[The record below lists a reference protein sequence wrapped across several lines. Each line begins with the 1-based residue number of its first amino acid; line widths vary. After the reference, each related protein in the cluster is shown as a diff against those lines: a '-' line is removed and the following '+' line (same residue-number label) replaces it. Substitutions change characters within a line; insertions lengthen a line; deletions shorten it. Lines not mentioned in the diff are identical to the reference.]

1 MSQSQTIDWAKRPPP
16 DPARA
21 AESNATLFL
30 SIICV
35 FSSLSLVTASL
46 RFYSRA
52 VLVRSFGKDDVF
64 MVLAVLCAIGGLA
77 SWCITT
83 KVGYGRHTDTISRA
97 EYLVLLETQFV
108 QSVVEASFAFGF
120 LKISIALSLLRF
132 GRSRWYRIT
141 LWCLIGFTC
150 IYTLFALSTFLT
162 FCQPISAQW
171 DRSKPFKCYN
181 RELYRDFGLFN
192 AACNIFT
199 DVAFATLPIPLI
211 WSLQLQR
218 RIRIYLIAIL
228 SGGYFAVALG
238 VAKAVFII
246 AFVHER
252 DGTFYPWAPF
262 FGSLQLDI
270 GIIAACAP
278 TLRPLLGSVL
288 RLTTHL
294 NHDREANYYRAGK
307 ALDRI
312 PRTGHG
318 SGSGPGNTS
327 AGRNTGRRG
336 SLLKPNKLS
345 GEFAELVKSRSLGAK
360 SQNSG
365 QAGHHQKWTMMGGIM
380 NPLSD
385 HRRPVLN
392 GMGPTTM
399 EIHHIIREK
408 EGDDDA
414 DMIMVEMDESTSDEL
429 GMRPPRHP
437 HPVHSRVADDYY
449 SPPDFSK
456 GIIKTTEFRVEK
468 SK

>member
-1 MSQSQTIDWAKRPPP
+1 M
-16 DPARA
+16 
-21 AESNATLFL
+21 
-30 SIICV
+30 
-35 FSSLSLVTASL
+35 
-46 RFYSRA
+46 
-52 VLVRSFGKDDVF
+52 
-64 MVLAVLCAIGGLA
+64 
-77 SWCITT
+77 
-83 KVGYGRHTDTISRA
+83 
-97 EYLVLLETQFV
+97 
-108 QSVVEASFAFGF
+108 
-120 LKISIALSLLRF
+120 
-132 GRSRWYRIT
+132 
-141 LWCLIGFTC
+141 
-150 IYTLFALSTFLT
+150 
-162 FCQPISAQW
+162 
-171 DRSKPFKCYN
+171 
-181 RELYRDFGLFN
+181 
-192 AACNIFT
+192 
-199 DVAFATLPIPLI
+199 AFATLPIPLI

-318 SGSGPGNTS
+318 NGSGPGNTS

-345 GEFAELVKSRSLGAK
+345 GEFVELVKSRSLGAK
-360 SQNSG
+360 SRNGG
-365 QAGHHQKWTMMGGIM
+365 QAGHNHQKWNMMGGIL
-380 NPLSD
+380 NPTSD
-385 HRRPVLN
+385 NRRHVLN

-399 EIHHIIREK
+399 EFHQIIREK
-408 EGDDDA
+408 ERDDDA
-414 DMIMVEMDESTSDEL
+414 DVITVEMDESASDEL
-429 GMRPPRHP
+429 GIRPPRHP
-437 HPVHSRVADDYY
+437 HQGRSRVAEDDY
-449 SPPDFSK
+449 PRPDFSK
-456 GIIKTTEFRVEK
+456 GIIKTTEFRVEN

>member
-1 MSQSQTIDWAKRPPP
+1 MSAVPTRPPV

-21 AESNATLFL
+21 AESNEKLFL

-35 FSSLSLVTASL
+35 FSSLSLVTALL

-52 VLVRSFGKDDVF
+52 VLVRSFGRDDVF
-64 MVLAVLCAIGGLA
+64 MVLAVLCAIGGLIT
-77 SWCITT
+77 WCITT
-83 KVGYGRHTDTISRA
+83 RVGYGRHQDTISRA
-97 EYLVLLETQFV
+97 DYLVLLETQFV

-132 GRSRWYRIT
+132 GRSRWYRTT

-150 IYTLFALSTFLT
+150 IYTLFAFGTFLT

-171 DRSKPFKCYN
+171 DRSVPYKCYN

-228 SGGYFAVALG
+228 SGGYIAVAMG
-238 VAKAVFII
+238 VAKAIFII

-312 PRTGHG
+312 QRSGHG
-318 SGSGPGNTS
+318 RGSGPGETG
-327 AGRNTGRRG
+327 ARNTGRRG

-345 GEFAELVKSRSLGAK
+345 GEFVELVKSRSLGAK
-360 SQNSG
+360 SHQSG
-365 QAGHHQKWTMMGGIM
+365 QMEHSPHKWSMMGGIG
-380 NPLSD
+380 PTRES
-385 HRRPVLN
+385 RRPALY

-399 EIHHIIREK
+399 EIHQIIREK
-408 EGDDDA
+408 EGDDEG
-414 DMIMVEMDESTSDEL
+414 DMIMDESASEM
-429 GMRPPRHP
+429 GIHSPRHP
-437 HPVHSRVADDYY
+437 PAVHDPFGEHYLRN
-449 SPPDFSK
+449 PDISK
-456 GIIKTTEFRVEK
+456 GIIKTTEFTVEK
-468 SK
+468 S